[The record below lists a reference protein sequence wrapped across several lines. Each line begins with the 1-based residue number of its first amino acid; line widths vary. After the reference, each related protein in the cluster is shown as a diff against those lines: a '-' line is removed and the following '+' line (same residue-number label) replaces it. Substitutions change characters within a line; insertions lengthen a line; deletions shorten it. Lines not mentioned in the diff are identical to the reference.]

1 MMIASNCPPFDHL
14 DPALDDSITE
24 ICELALVHCTS
35 RIQRFPGRAHGKQGW
50 KRKEHCGTLSDLYEE
65 QAKAAKQAAR
75 ACGSRVDSSDDEG
88 GSDSDDDEIAGTDSG
103 EEDNGGEESSYTEIG
118 GFGGL
123 DGWSILSDPAKT
135 EEEWSVIKKKYPWN
149 NRRLAH
155 IWDPPFG
162 WEISSFSLWE
172 KGAPVFY
179 YSTTKEKYPHKL
191 PLETYGI
198 DGHWVI
204 LEKK

>member
-1 MMIASNCPPFDHL
+1 M
-14 DPALDDSITE
+14 
-24 ICELALVHCTS
+24 
-35 RIQRFPGRAHGKQGW
+35 
-50 KRKEHCGTLSDLYEE
+50 
-65 QAKAAKQAAR
+65 
-75 ACGSRVDSSDDEG
+75 
-88 GSDSDDDEIAGTDSG
+88 
-103 EEDNGGEESSYTEIG
+103 
-118 GFGGL
+118 
-123 DGWSILSDPAKT
+123 
-135 EEEWSVIKKKYPWN
+135 KKKCPWN

-172 KGAPVFY
+172 KRTPVFY

-191 PLETYGI
+191 PLETYGV

>member
-1 MMIASNCPPFDHL
+1 MKLFLTVLWLSAQRLALRKIRPLAALLRMHGFPPFDHL

-24 ICELALVHCTS
+24 VCELALVHWTS

-88 GSDSDDDEIAGTDSG
+88 GGDSDDDEIAGTDSG

-123 DGWSILSDPAKT
+123 DG
-135 EEEWSVIKKKYPWN
+135 
-149 NRRLAH
+149 
-155 IWDPPFG
+155 
-162 WEISSFSLWE
+162 
-172 KGAPVFY
+172 
-179 YSTTKEKYPHKL
+179 
-191 PLETYGI
+191 
-198 DGHWVI
+198 
-204 LEKK
+204 